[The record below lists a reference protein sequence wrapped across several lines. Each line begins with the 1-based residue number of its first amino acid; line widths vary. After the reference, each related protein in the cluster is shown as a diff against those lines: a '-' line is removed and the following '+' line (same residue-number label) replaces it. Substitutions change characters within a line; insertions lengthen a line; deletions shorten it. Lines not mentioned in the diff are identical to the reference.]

1 MTTLEPLNKWYASLN
16 VYKGGFPA
24 RGTLAGALAVTERL
38 KQKFKLDLAFHTAK
52 GGTQVK
58 GASGAA
64 VGKILAQLGEHRKFL
79 KEGGRTNRGLR
90 AEIGAFLDA
99 IDKLGLAGLSS
110 EKRVVALEDIQRF
123 LLARVRDFFSRE
135 RIKFVFTTEKSTAN
149 LIGDILAVS
158 RVSGKEGPVAQYLV
172 GAKLQLR
179 FPSISISND
188 SYAAADEQT
197 GRLGDFTVQDTAF
210 HVTVAPMTAV
220 FEKCVTNLNEGK
232 NAFLLVPARSVEG
245 ARQNADNI
253 ASGRIDVSAIES
265 FVGFNVNE
273 IAMFGKGA
281 STKALLK
288 LLEIYNARVKEVE
301 TDLSLMIEI
310 PKNLGA

>member
-1 MTTLEPLNKWYASLN
+1 MFAWQLKNRNLLVT
-16 VYKGGFPA
+16 KGNP
-24 RGTLAGALAVTERL
+24 VP
-38 KQKFKLDLAFHTAK
+38 
-52 GGTQVK
+52 TQTRE
-58 GASGAA
+58 S
-64 VGKILAQLGEHRKFL
+64 
-79 KEGGRTNRGLR
+79 TN
-90 AEIGAFLDA
+90 
-99 IDKLGLAGLSS
+99 
-110 EKRVVALEDIQRF
+110 
-123 LLARVRDFFSRE
+123 RE
-135 RIKFVFTTEKSTAN
+135 RIQFEYRSEKTTSY
-149 LIGDILAVS
+149 LIGDILTAA

-179 FPSISISND
+179 FPSIPISND

-210 HVTVAPMTAV
+210 HVTVAPMTAI
-220 FEKCVTNLNEGK
+220 FEKCVANLNEGK